1 MMKKYLLV
9 LAACCCVLPGTALDV
24 LGAYSVR
31 PPEGCVD
38 KDVTSEEMNLEDL
51 IQVSICTNPSLAAQY
66 MGVKASEAGLGS
78 SRSEYLPSIT
88 LTGTGN
94 IVGERLEGSS
104 YAQQEPYSGK
114 AEASWLLFDFGGRG
128 SRIGRTRAYLD
139 AANFA
144 YNAAL
149 QEMVLSVQTAYLN
162 LLAAQESLV
171 SANASL
177 DTYKQSYDE
186 AKKRYKLG
194 MVSLSDKLQAK
205 TRYEQALLTVVQA
218 ENRVKQFSGALAVL
232 VNLSPDAQIRLAK
245 PQFDDKT
252 VQIENDNVQEL
263 MQLALE
269 NRPEIHAQESTAE
282 ASKENLQATKTG
294 FLPKLS
300 AVASASYND
309 NWKYSSPYKTD
320 ASAGLMLSWPLFSGF
335 STVYQTQQ
343 ASYQYKQAKNQTE
356 GLKRQVENEVWNAY
370 QNYKTAVRSYE
381 ISQTVLESAE
391 ENERVAFRYYEV
403 GKGDIINLLSAVAQ
417 LADARQNKI
426 TAFYS
431 LLLSKANLYRSIGKY

>member
-1 MMKKYLLV
+1 MKKCLLV
-9 LAACCCVLPGTALDV
+9 LAACCCTMPGIALDI
-24 LGAYSVR
+24 LGAYTVR

-51 IQVSICTNPSLAAQY
+51 LQISICTNPSLAAQY
-66 MGVKASEAGLGS
+66 MGVKASEAGLGA
-78 SRSEYLPSIT
+78 SRSEYLPSVT

-94 IVGERLEGSS
+94 IAGEKLEGGS
-104 YAQQEPYSGK
+104 YAQSEPYSGK

-139 AANFA
+139 AANFT
-144 YNAAL
+144 YNASL
-149 QEMVLSVQTAYLN
+149 QDLMLSVQTAYLN

-186 AKKRYKLG
+186 ARKRYKLG

-218 ENRVKQFSGALAVL
+218 ENKVKQYSGALAVL
-232 VNLSPDAQIRLAK
+232 LNLSPNTEIKLAK
-245 PQFDDKT
+245 PQFDEKT
-252 VQIENDNVQEL
+252 IQIENDDVREL
-263 MQLALE
+263 MKIALE
-269 NRPEIHAQESTAE
+269 KRPEIHAQESTAK
-282 ASKENLQATKTG
+282 ATKENLTVAKTD
-294 FLPKLS
+294 FLPKVS
-300 AVASASYND
+300 AVATASYND
-309 NWKYSSPYKTD
+309 NWKYSNPYKTD

-335 STVYQTQQ
+335 STVYKTQQ
-343 ASYQYKQAKNQTE
+343 ASFQYKQAQNQTE
-356 GLKRQVENEVWNAY
+356 SLKRQVENEVWNAY

-431 LLLSKANLYRSIGKY
+431 LLLSKANLYKSIGNN